1 MKRIKTKSVAALLGG
16 GLLLGSGNCIPE
28 NFWID
33 TLGTTLS
40 AAALTVAD
48 TLLLDPL
55 ADALTSDSGE

>member
-1 MKRIKTKSVAALLGG
+1 MKKINTKSVAAFLGG

-40 AAALTVAD
+40 AAAGTVAEA
-48 TLLLDPL
+48 LLLDPL
-55 ADALTSDSGE
+55 ADALTDDAGE